1 MGEVA
6 PATTALRS
14 ELPVF
19 VLTGPTGAGK
29 TDWAI
34 RLAGEAAVEIVSVDS
49 ALVYRG
55 LDIGSAKPPRALRER
70 IPHHLIDI
78 CEPTESYSAGQFVTD
93 ALNCI
98 AQIHARRRVPL
109 LVGGTMLYLRALVR
123 GLAPLPQASPGLRA
137 QLDERAAREGWP
149 ALHAEL
155 SRVDPP
161 AAARISRSD
170 VQRIQRALEVYYT
183 TGRPISELQR
193 ATVSPLAGIPLKY
206 WVLAPR
212 SREVLQERLSVR
224 FQSMMAAGF
233 LNEVKGLHQRGDLTA
248 RHPSMRSVGYRQLWG
263 HLDGEYGL
271 EEAERRGIFATRQ
284 LAKRQLT
291 WLRAEKVPDW
301 LDPETGETS
310 WNRDVRHELRGLGL

>member
-1 MGEVA
+1 MGVIAQATA
-6 PATTALRS
+6 PLRS

-19 VLTGPTGAGK
+19 VLTGPTGVGK
-29 TDWAI
+29 SDWAI

-78 CEPTESYSAGQFVTD
+78 CEPAASYSAGQFVTD
-93 ALNCI
+93 AIARI

-109 LVGGTMLYLRALVR
+109 LVGGTMLYLRALMH
-123 GLAPLPQASPGLRA
+123 GLAPLPQASPELRA

-149 ALHAEL
+149 TLHAEL
-155 SRVDPP
+155 LRVDPL
-161 AAARISRSD
+161 AAARIAPNDS
-170 VQRIQRALEVYYT
+170 QRIQRALEVYYT

-193 ATVSPLAGIPLKY
+193 ATVSPLAGLRLKY
-206 WVLAPR
+206 WVLAPTER
-212 SREVLQERLSVR
+212 NMLHERLSGR
-224 FQSMMAAGF
+224 FRAMMAAGF
-233 LNEVKGLHQRGDLTA
+233 LDEVQALRQRGDLTS
-248 RHPSMRSVGYRQLWG
+248 RHPSMRSVGYRQLWA

-291 WLRAEKVPDW
+291 WLRAEKVPEW
-301 LDPETGETS
+301 LDPEGGETS
-310 WNRDVRHELRGLGL
+310 WNRDVRHELRELGL